1 MKKKAKKKLKGM
13 TLAEIIISLAV
24 FAMVALILCLM
35 GKSVEANR
43 REATRVNNKIN
54 IQGPVAEA
62 QRNSDSLLVNDDYS
76 ITVKVKGNDSSETEV
91 KGKLYS
97 TIKYV
102 VEADGTTRPADD
114 AAKANFQYV
123 QISPPAAAVPSAP
136 TT

>member
-24 FAMVALILCLM
+24 FAMVALVLCLM

-43 REATRVNNKIN
+43 REAMRVNNKIN
-54 IQGPVAEA
+54 VQGPVAEA
-62 QRNSDSLLVNDDYS
+62 QRDSDSMLVNDDYS
-76 ITVKVKGNDSSETEV
+76 IKVKVKGNDASETEV

-97 TIKYV
+97 TVKYV
-102 VEADGTTRPADD
+102 VENGTTGPAPD
-114 AAKANFQYV
+114 AADANFQYV
-123 QISPPAAAVPSAP
+123 QISPPGTNAAPSAP